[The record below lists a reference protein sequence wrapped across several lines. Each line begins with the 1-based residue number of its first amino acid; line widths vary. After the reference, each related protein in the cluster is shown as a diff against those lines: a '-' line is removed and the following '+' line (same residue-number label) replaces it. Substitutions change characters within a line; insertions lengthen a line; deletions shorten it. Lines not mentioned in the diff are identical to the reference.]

1 MTAPPTNTYETYAA
15 VGNREDLSDIIY
27 NIDPFDT
34 PGINSFGDT
43 TSDAVLHSWQLDSLT
58 AASRTNVV
66 EEGLDSVTTAV
77 VPTVRKSNTCQIS
90 KKTPRVSGT
99 QQAVNKAGRGDE
111 LEYQVAK
118 MAKELKRDIETMI
131 FDNNAEVTGSSGTP
145 REHGGIP
152 TWLTSNQSGG
162 VGAVASTGSG
172 DNART
177 PGTTREFTETLLQ
190 EMLRTTWN
198 NGGDPD
204 KIHVGGT
211 QKQNMSKFTGNATRM
226 IGAEDKELVAA
237 IDVYRS
243 DFGDLQIVPNR
254 FSDGS
259 NSNNGTAFILQ
270 SDMWKLAYLRP
281 YQISDLAKTGDSE
294 RKDILVEY
302 TLEACNEKSS
312 AAIYD
317 LAQS

>member
-1 MTAPPTNTYETYAA
+1 MTAPPTNTFESYAA

-34 PGINSFGDT
+34 PGLNSFGDT
-43 TSDAVLHSWQLDSLT
+43 TAEAVLHSWQLDSL
-58 AASRTNVV
+58 AAPNRTNVV
-66 EEGLDSVTTAV
+66 EEGLDSVTTAPV
-77 VPTVRKSNTCQIS
+77 ATVRKSNTCQIS

-152 TWLTSNQSGG
+152 AWLTSNQSGG
-162 VGAVASTGSG
+162 VGATASTGSG

-177 PGTTREFTETLLQ
+177 AGTTRAFTEDMLK
-190 EMLRTTWN
+190 EMLRSTWN

-211 QKQNMSKFTGNATRM
+211 QKQAMSTFGGNATRM

-259 NSNNGTAFILQ
+259 VTSNGTAFILQ
-270 SDMWKLAYLRP
+270 SDMFKLAYLRP

-302 TLEACNEKSS
+302 TLESCNEKAS

-317 LAQS
+317 LAQ